1 MRTEESIPAASRAA
15 VPLLILFV
23 AAATSAQEGPFPI
36 FAPEDAPDSLNV
48 ERVGEIVL
56 APLPREGEFPYG
68 ADLYLAGDRALMGDF
83 RGLVHIVDISDPA
96 AMRKAAEVPTPGPAL
111 DIKIAGDLAVIGVQA
126 NEGDFG
132 LLILDISDP
141 ENPAELSRLEE
152 PGWGGV
158 HNLFIHG
165 DRLYLAHMASPGVS
179 IVDISVPAAPVVSG
193 FWQHGTFSNAVHD
206 VFIGDGVA
214 AVSDFES
221 GLVLL
226 DLTDPDAP
234 ALLAEVPFP
243 EGIHSAWAEGGYVY
257 CNQEFGGWERRL
269 HVVDIA
275 DPRRPRVVHSFGSRP
290 PPHRD
295 IFGPHNPWVRDGLLY
310 WAYYDAGLRVFDLG
324 DPARP
329 VEVGYHTYPGFAWSV
344 TPHDDGLLYVAD
356 ATVGIQAYRLDDE
369 AMAGRTTTPMSTA
382 VAGGEGEADARPSA
396 FNLAQNFP
404 NPFNQSTVIRVD
416 LETGADME
424 LAVYNM
430 SGQKAATLARGP
442 YPAGTH
448 SFTWEGRTTLGR
460 ELASGVYTCRLS
472 AGGQVQTRKLI
483 LLR

>member
-1 MRTEESIPAASRAA
+1 MHTQQSIPAVRPTA
-15 VPLLILFV
+15 VALLILLL
-23 AAATSAQEGPFPI
+23 AAATSGQESFPI
-36 FAPEDAPDSLNV
+36 FAPDDAPDSLNV

-56 APLPREGEFPYG
+56 FSLPQEGEFPYG
-68 ADLYLAGDRALMGDF
+68 ADLYLAGDHALMGDF

-96 AMRKAAEVPTPGPAL
+96 AMRKVAEVPTPGPAL
-111 DIKIAGDLAVIGVQA
+111 DIKIAGDMAVIGVQNDA
-126 NEGDFG
+126 DFG

-165 DRLYLAHMASPGVS
+165 ERVYLAHMASPGLS
-179 IVDISVPAAPVVSG
+179 IVDISDPEAPVVSG
-193 FWQHGTFSNAVHD
+193 FWQHETFSNLVHD
-206 VFIGDGVA
+206 IFIRDGVA
-214 AVSDFES
+214 VVSDFES

-226 DLTDPDAP
+226 DFTDPDAP
-234 ALLAEVPFP
+234 ELLASLPFP
-243 EGIHSAWAEGGYVY
+243 EGIHSAWAEENYVY

-275 DPRRPRVVHSFGSRP
+275 DPRQPRAVHSFGSRP

-310 WAYYDAGLRVFDLG
+310 WAYYDAGLRVFDLS

-344 TPHDDGLLYVAD
+344 QPHDDGLLYVAD
-356 ATVGIQAYRLDDE
+356 GTVGIQAYRLDEE
-369 AMAGRTTTPMSTA
+369 AIAARTPPTETA
-382 VAGGEGEADARPSA
+382 VHGEKGEVNARPPA
-396 FNLAQNFP
+396 FNLAQNYP
-404 NPFNQSTVIRVD
+404 NPFNQSTVIRID
-416 LETGADME
+416 LETAADME

-430 SGQKAATLARGP
+430 AGQKVATLARGP
-442 YPAGTH
+442 FPAGTY
-448 SFTWEGRTTLGR
+448 SFVWEGRSTLGR
-460 ELASGVYTCRLS
+460 ELASGLYTCRLR
-472 AGGQVQTRKLI
+472 AGGQEQARKLI